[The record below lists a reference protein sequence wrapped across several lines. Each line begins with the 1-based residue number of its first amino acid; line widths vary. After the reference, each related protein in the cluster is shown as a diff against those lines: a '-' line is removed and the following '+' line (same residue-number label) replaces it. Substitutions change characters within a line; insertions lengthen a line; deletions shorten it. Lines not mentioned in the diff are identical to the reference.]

1 MQVSRMT
8 VQAWG
13 SVVVAL
19 LSVAHDAEV
28 LDCMERRS
36 GDLGCMAWTYESS
49 LEALVLVTSG
59 EKLEQIPYWKHD
71 PMSWRILQKI
81 EGHLLQRT
89 EGRLLLG
96 LLGRR

>member
-1 MQVSRMT
+1 MT
-8 VQAWG
+8 AQARG
-13 SVVVAL
+13 LVVVAL
-19 LSVAHDAEV
+19 LFVAHDV
-28 LDCMERRS
+28 GVPDCMERRS
-36 GDLGCMAWTYESS
+36 GDLDYMAWTYASF